1 MNVQAAD
8 TELENIGRL
17 EKGQQRIAELH
28 SLQRAVDGLMLASA
42 TSSQNEEDV
51 LWQRSFLFAF

>member
-51 LWQRSFLFAF
+51 L